1 MSDLS
6 DLARKRGSLLFC
18 TGTGVCQLGTVK
30 ASIAITIVSSISFF
44 GFLIGPPVIGWL
56 SEVSGLRMAIS
67 IAACLG
73 LMIAFVATKVS
84 KRISIDTDSRANAF

>member
-1 MSDLS
+1 M
-6 DLARKRGSLLFC
+6 
-18 TGTGVCQLGTVK
+18 GTVK

-44 GFLIGPPVIGWL
+44 GFLIGPPGWL
-56 SEVSGLRMAIS
+56 AEVSGLRMAIS
-67 IAACLG
+67 IATCLG